1 MEETQRNFELNLNFA
16 SLSAQLAALGIQ
28 HMKKQCCEEIKKLK
42 HDYNRIKGQNNQRK
56 PDHKTCMYY
65 EFLDGILCHKKLM
78 DQEFCCWAFG
88 DNHLQQEEVQTV
100 AQRHG

>member
-1 MEETQRNFELNLNFA
+1 MFA

-42 HDYNRIKGQNNQRK
+42 HDYNIIKGQNNQRN
-56 PDHKTCMYY
+56 C
-65 EFLDGILCHKKLM
+65 ESLDGILCHKLM

-88 DNHLQQEEVQTV
+88 DNHLQ
-100 AQRHG
+100 